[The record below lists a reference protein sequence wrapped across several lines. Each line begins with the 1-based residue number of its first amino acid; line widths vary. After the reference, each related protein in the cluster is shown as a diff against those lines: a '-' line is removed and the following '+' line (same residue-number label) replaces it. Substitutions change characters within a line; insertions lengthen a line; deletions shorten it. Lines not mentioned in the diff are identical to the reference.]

1 MSRLNYT
8 FQAFQKDHF
17 WLPVAVMGLFM
28 LITLLMTGDRQYS
41 VVRAFLGFTLPLL
54 AGGLSA
60 YTFLEDSALELQF
73 ATKRPAWKMIAERLG
88 LVLFVIVFVSLTFQL
103 FIQLLGVSLSPL
115 GNVFQRQ
122 LVWFVPCLTTLVLG
136 GAVSLMARNS
146 NGGMAAVGGL
156 WIIQILLRGWFAREP
171 VWRNVLLF
179 YGVMDPLG
187 QPRILN
193 QITLTVFSLLLL
205 VAAHTLLK
213 KQERYI

>member
-1 MSRLNYT
+1 MPRLKYT

-28 LITLLMTGDRQYS
+28 LITLLMSGDRQYGLA
-41 VVRAFLGFTLPLL
+41 RAFLGFTLPLL

-88 LVLFVIVFVSLTFQL
+88 LVLSIIVIVSLVFQL
-103 FIQLLGVSLSPL
+103 YIQLLDVSLSPL
-115 GNVFQRQ
+115 GGVFQRQ
-122 LVWFVPCLTTLVLG
+122 LVWLVPCVTTLVLG
-136 GAVSLMARNS
+136 GAVSLIARNS
-146 NGGMAAVGGL
+146 NSGMAVVGGL
-156 WIIQILLRGWFAREP
+156 WIIQVLLRGWFAQEP

-179 YGVMDPLG
+179 YGVMDPLR

-193 QITLTVFSLLLL
+193 QLTLTIISLLLL
-205 VAAHTLLK
+205 VAAHALLK